1 MRICDNSADRSKAA
15 QRCTAAL
22 QAVTE
27 RLGDCV
33 YGIDVNS
40 IEHAVMAKCAKK
52 NIRLA
57 FAESGSAGLA
67 AKRFGNADKEGKL
80 VASTYSCRPEEMDQ
94 HAI

>member
-1 MRICDNSADRSKAA
+1 MPTAGKAA

-80 VASTYSCRPEEMDQ
+80 VAFHLQLPPRGDGPGKAGDQ
-94 HAI
+94 R